1 MKGSH
6 TLGRN
11 TDLHYIYNYNFSNF
25 LLFTKYL
32 IFTLKMSSQI
42 HKYQVDIIGRNNA
55 SRSK

>member
-11 TDLHYIYNYNFSNF
+11 TDLHHIYNYNFSNF